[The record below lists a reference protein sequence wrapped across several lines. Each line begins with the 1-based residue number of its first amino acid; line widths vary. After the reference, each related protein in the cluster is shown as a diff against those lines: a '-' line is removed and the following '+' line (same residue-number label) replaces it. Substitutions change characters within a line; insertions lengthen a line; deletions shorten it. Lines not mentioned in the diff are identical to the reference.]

1 MNELETKIVVILPYY
16 FVEMMKYHPS
26 RMTTR
31 KQSKQAKIIVTNDE
45 EDEDTDDD
53 NYKKITRE
61 NNHIYFYAE
70 VNRQTIFELIELI
83 RKCEIDNIVTAHKNC
98 LDDIPIF
105 IHISSYGGVIF
116 DAFTAI
122 DVIQACKVP
131 VHTIIDGPTAS
142 AGTIISVVGR
152 KRYMRPNA
160 YMLIHQLSSSSWGKM
175 SELEDE
181 HENNIMLMKRIKD
194 IYTEHASIPKK
205 QLSEI
210 LKHDLWWDLQ
220 KCKDYGLVDEEWN
233 RA

>member
-1 MNELETKIVVILPYY
+1 
-16 FVEMMKYHPS
+16 MKYYTTG
-26 RMTTR
+26 MTTR
-31 KQSKQAKIIVTNDE
+31 KQAKIIVTNAEDDDDE
-45 EDEDTDDD
+45 TSGD

-70 VNRQTIFELIELI
+70 VDRQNIFELIELI
-83 RKCEIDNIVTAHKNC
+83 RKCEIDNIITAHKNC

-105 IHISSYGGVIF
+105 IHISSFGGLLF

-142 AGTIISVVGR
+142 AGTLISVVGQ

-175 SELEDE
+175 AELEDE
-181 HENNIMLMKRIKD
+181 HENNTMLMKRIKD
-194 IYTEHASIPKK
+194 IYMDNASIPKK

-210 LKHDLWWDLQ
+210 LKHDLWWDLN
-220 KCKDYGLVDEEWN
+220 KCVSYGLVDEEWK

>member
-1 MNELETKIVVILPYY
+1 
-16 FVEMMKYHPS
+16 MKYYTTG
-26 RMTTR
+26 MTTR
-31 KQSKQAKIIVTNDE
+31 KQAKIIVTNE
-45 EDEDTDDD
+45 DDD
-53 NYKKITRE
+53 DDTASDNSKTITRE

-70 VNRQTIFELIELI
+70 VNRQNIFDLIDLI
-83 RKCEIDNIVTAHKNC
+83 RKCEIDNIITAHKNC

-105 IHISSYGGVIF
+105 IHISSFGGLLF

-142 AGTIISVVGR
+142 AGTIISVVGK

-175 SELEDE
+175 VELEDE
-181 HENNIMLMKRIKD
+181 HENNTMLMKRIKD
-194 IYTEHASIPKK
+194 IYMENASIPKK

-210 LKHDLWWDLQ
+210 LKHDLWWDLN
-220 KCKDYGLVDEEWN
+220 KCVSYGLVDEEWK

>member
-1 MNELETKIVVILPYY
+1 
-16 FVEMMKYHPS
+16 MMKYYTTG
-26 RMTTR
+26 MTTR
-31 KQSKQAKIIVTNDE
+31 KQAKIIVTNE
-45 EDEDTDDD
+45 DDD
-53 NYKKITRE
+53 DDTASDNSKTITRE

-70 VNRQTIFELIELI
+70 VNRQNIFDLIDLI
-83 RKCEIDNIVTAHKNC
+83 RKCEIDNIITAHKNC

-105 IHISSYGGVIF
+105 IHISSFGGLLF

-142 AGTIISVVGR
+142 AGTIISVVGK

-175 SELEDE
+175 AELEDE
-181 HENNIMLMKRIKD
+181 HENNTMLMKRIKD
-194 IYTEHASIPKK
+194 IYMENASIPKK

-210 LKHDLWWDLQ
+210 LKHDLWWDLN
-220 KCKDYGLVDEEWN
+220 KCVSYGLVDEEWK

>member
-1 MNELETKIVVILPYY
+1 
-16 FVEMMKYHPS
+16 MKYYTTG
-26 RMTTR
+26 MTTR
-31 KQSKQAKIIVTNDE
+31 KQAKIIVTNE
-45 EDEDTDDD
+45 DDD
-53 NYKKITRE
+53 DDTASDNSKTITRE

-70 VNRQTIFELIELI
+70 VNRQNIFDLIDLI
-83 RKCEIDNIVTAHKNC
+83 RKCEIDNIITAHKNC

-105 IHISSYGGVIF
+105 IHISSFGGLLF

-142 AGTIISVVGR
+142 AGTIISVVGK

-175 SELEDE
+175 AELEDE
-181 HENNIMLMKRIKD
+181 HENNTMLMKRIKD
-194 IYTEHASIPKK
+194 IYMENASIPKK

-210 LKHDLWWDLQ
+210 LKHDLWWDLN
-220 KCKDYGLVDEEWN
+220 KCVSYGLVDEEWK

>member
-1 MNELETKIVVILPYY
+1 
-16 FVEMMKYHPS
+16 MMKYYTTG
-26 RMTTR
+26 MTTR
-31 KQSKQAKIIVTNDE
+31 KQAKIIVTNE
-45 EDEDTDDD
+45 DDD
-53 NYKKITRE
+53 DDDTASDNSKTITRE

-70 VNRQTIFELIELI
+70 VNRQNIFDLIDLI
-83 RKCEIDNIVTAHKNC
+83 RKCEIDNIITAHKNC

-105 IHISSYGGVIF
+105 IHISSFGGLLF

-142 AGTIISVVGR
+142 AGTLISVVGQ

-175 SELEDE
+175 AELEDE
-181 HENNIMLMKRIKD
+181 HENNTMLMKRIKD
-194 IYTEHASIPKK
+194 IYMDNASIPKK

-210 LKHDLWWDLQ
+210 LKHDLWWDLN
-220 KCKDYGLVDEEWN
+220 KCMDYGLIDEVWN
-233 RA
+233 RT

>member
-1 MNELETKIVVILPYY
+1 
-16 FVEMMKYHPS
+16 MMKYKTG
-26 RMTTR
+26 MTTR
-31 KQSKQAKIIVTNDE
+31 KQSKTAKIIVTNDE
-45 EDEDTDDD
+45 EDEDNIGD
-53 NYKKITRE
+53 NSKTITRE

-70 VNRQTIFELIELI
+70 VNRQNIFDLIEFI
-83 RKCEIDNIVTAHKNC
+83 RKCEIDNIITAHKNC

-105 IHISSYGGVIF
+105 IHISSFGGLIF

-142 AGTIISVVGR
+142 AGTLISVVGN

-160 YMLIHQLSSSSWGKM
+160 YMLIHQLSSISWGKM

-181 HENNIMLMKRIKD
+181 HENNTMLMKRIKE

-210 LKHDLWWDLQ
+210 LKHDLWWDFN
-220 KCKDYGLVDEEWN
+220 KCVSYGLVDEVWN
-233 RA
+233 RT

>member
-1 MNELETKIVVILPYY
+1 
-16 FVEMMKYHPS
+16 MMKYKTG
-26 RMTTR
+26 MTTR
-31 KQSKQAKIIVTNDE
+31 KQSKTAKIIVTNDE
-45 EDEDTDDD
+45 EDEDNIGD
-53 NYKKITRE
+53 NSKTITRE

-70 VNRQTIFELIELI
+70 VNRQNIFDLIEFI
-83 RKCEIDNIVTAHKNC
+83 RKCEIDNIITAHKNC

-105 IHISSYGGVIF
+105 IHISSFGGLIF

-122 DVIQACKVP
+122 DVIQSCKVP

-142 AGTIISVVGR
+142 AGTLISVVGN

-160 YMLIHQLSSSSWGKM
+160 YMLIHQLSSISWGKM

-181 HENNIMLMKRIKD
+181 HENNTMLMKRIKE

-210 LKHDLWWDLQ
+210 LKHDLWWDFN
-220 KCKDYGLVDEEWN
+220 KCVSYGLVDEVWN
-233 RA
+233 RT

>member
-1 MNELETKIVVILPYY
+1 
-16 FVEMMKYHPS
+16 MMKYYTTG
-26 RMTTR
+26 MTTR
-31 KQSKQAKIIVTNDE
+31 KQAKIIVTNAEDDDDE
-45 EDEDTDDD
+45 TPGD

-70 VNRQTIFELIELI
+70 VDRQNIFELIELI
-83 RKCEIDNIVTAHKNC
+83 RKCEIDNIITAHKNC

-105 IHISSYGGVIF
+105 IHISSFGGLLF

-142 AGTIISVVGR
+142 AGTLISVVGQ

-175 SELEDE
+175 AELEDE
-181 HENNIMLMKRIKD
+181 HENNTMLMKRIKD
-194 IYTEHASIPKK
+194 IYMDNASIPKK

-210 LKHDLWWDLQ
+210 LKHDLWWDLN
-220 KCKDYGLVDEEWN
+220 KCVSYGLVDEEWK

>member
-1 MNELETKIVVILPYY
+1 
-16 FVEMMKYHPS
+16 MKYHTTGV
-26 RMTTR
+26 TTR
-31 KQSKQAKIIVTNDE
+31 KQAKIIVTNAEE
-45 EDEDTDDD
+45 EDDTSGE

-70 VNRQTIFELIELI
+70 VDRQNIFELIELI
-83 RKCEIDNIVTAHKNC
+83 RKCEIDNIITAHKNC

-105 IHISSYGGVIF
+105 IHISSFGGLLF

-142 AGTIISVVGR
+142 AGTLISVVGN

-175 SELEDE
+175 TELEDE
-181 HENNIMLMKRIKD
+181 HENNTMLMKRIKD
-194 IYTEHASIPKK
+194 IYMENASIPKK

-210 LKHDLWWDLQ
+210 LKHDLWWDLN
-220 KCKDYGLVDEEWN
+220 KCVSYGLVDEEWK
-233 RA
+233 RT

>member
-1 MNELETKIVVILPYY
+1 
-16 FVEMMKYHPS
+16 MKYSPS

-31 KQSKQAKIIVTNDE
+31 TQSKKANIIITNND
-45 EDEDTDDD
+45 DDDD
-53 NYKKITRE
+53 NDGGGENSKKITRE

-70 VNRQTIFELIELI
+70 VDRQNIFELIELI
-83 RKCEIDNIVTAHKNC
+83 RKCELDNIVFAHKTC
-98 LDDIPIF
+98 VEDIPIYL
-105 IHISSYGGVIF
+105 HISSYGGLLF

-122 DVIQACKVP
+122 DVIQSCKVP
-131 VHTIIDGPTAS
+131 VYTIIDGPTAS
-142 AGTIISVVGR
+142 AGTIISVVGS
-152 KRYMRPNA
+152 KRFMRPNA

-181 HENNIMLMKRIKD
+181 HQNNTMLMKRIKE

-205 QLSEI
+205 QLAEI

-220 KCKDYGLVDEEWN
+220 KCMDYGLVDEEWT

>member
-1 MNELETKIVVILPYY
+1 
-16 FVEMMKYHPS
+16 MMKYKTG
-26 RMTTR
+26 MTTR
-31 KQSKQAKIIVTNDE
+31 KQSKPAKIIVTNDE
-45 EDEDTDDD
+45 EDEDNIGD
-53 NYKKITRE
+53 NSKTITRE

-70 VNRQTIFELIELI
+70 VNRQNIFDLIEFI
-83 RKCEIDNIVTAHKNC
+83 RKCEIDNIITAHKNC

-105 IHISSYGGVIF
+105 IHISSFGGLIF

-142 AGTIISVVGR
+142 AGTLISVVGN

-160 YMLIHQLSSSSWGKM
+160 YMLIHQLSSISWGKM

-181 HENNIMLMKRIKD
+181 HENNTMLMKRIKE

-210 LKHDLWWDLQ
+210 LKHDLWWDFN
-220 KCKDYGLVDEEWN
+220 KCVSYGLVDEVWN
-233 RA
+233 RT